1 MLSGLFE
8 TVKELFGCEILK
20 EQENTAE
27 ILWEQSVQVFKVVS
41 EGQVTGYF
49 FLTFS
54 PGKKNA
60 EVHGWMNVD
69 QESNTIRGSNPNCA
83 NEL

>member
-8 TVKELFGCEILK
+8 TVKDLFGCEILK

-41 EGQVTGYF
+41 EDRLRVISF
-49 FLTFS
+49 STFS
-54 PGKKNA
+54 HGKKNA
-60 EVHGWMNVD
+60 GCLD
-69 QESNTIRGSNPNCA
+69 G
-83 NEL
+83 